1 MRPKY
6 LIGIHG
12 QFDQA
17 KFERDW
23 RPWFTGVEVSSLS
36 SWAEVAKTVAF
47 VKERGIEFG
56 IHFPLVKG
64 RYGEL
69 DPHPLISSFDLGVR
83 SASLQAVRTAL
94 REAKDLGA
102 QYLLIHF
109 PKPAIIQSDLDWSD
123 WRFVQKGEAIT
134 DEHLVPTEVERAAN
148 VSFAQ
153 LDKLSQEAG
162 VRLVL
167 EMDILHAW
175 FYQGL
180 IRRLYESHSGL
191 GLCLDT
197 GRLHLQHATDPS
209 FDIVAFVR
217 LLSPWLTNL
226 HLWTVCI
233 GHNKKGGHHP
243 LLPELSVEDGWG
255 PMAELLEAAA
265 TAHEAYVL
273 FEHRSDL
280 ISADDLER
288 CYQWIA
294 SSLCP
299 R

>member
-1 MRPKY
+1 MQPSY
-6 LIGIHG
+6 LIGIYG

-17 KFERDW
+17 KFEREW
-23 RPWFTGVEVSSLS
+23 RPWFTGVEISCLP
-36 SWAEVAKTVAF
+36 SWDEAVKTIAF
-47 VKERGIEFG
+47 VKEQGLEFG

-64 RYGEL
+64 RYGEF
-69 DPHPLISSFDLGVR
+69 DPHPLISSFDPGVR
-83 SASLQAVRTAL
+83 SASFQAVRTAL
-94 REAKDLGA
+94 QEAKDLGA

-123 WRFVQKGEAIT
+123 WRFVQKGEVIT
-134 DEHLVPTEVERAAN
+134 EESLTPNKVERIAN
-148 VSFAQ
+148 ISFARLQ
-153 LDKLSQEAG
+153 ELSQEVG

-180 IRRLYESHSGL
+180 IRRLYESCPGL

-197 GRLHLQHATDPS
+197 GRLHLQRATDPA
-209 FDIVAFVR
+209 FDIVTFVR
-217 LLSPWLTNL
+217 SLSPWLTNL
-226 HLWTVCI
+226 HLWTVSI
-233 GHNKKGGHHP
+233 GHNKRGGHHP
-243 LLPELSVEDGWG
+243 LLPELSDEDGWG
-255 PMAELLEAAA
+255 PMAELLEAAV
-265 TAHEAYVL
+265 TANEAYVL

-288 CYQWIA
+288 CYQWVA
-294 SSLCP
+294 RSLSA